1 MGKGKKDSTTEASEH
16 RPLPIAS
23 LKNPDAFGPPP
34 KRVNGTAIPNYT
46 TPTPVE
52 GGEGL
57 NIDAVG
63 ETYDDSQ
70 EFASPKE
77 PKETSVGRKVPP
89 PIPYRAKS
97 AGNLTINTPK
107 RTLPGDRVVEDFK
120 PKPKPSLPP
129 RLPPRQ
135 ISVSPQSPSSPPP
148 TYSATVPPNAAVNK
162 SYLNQGALRRL
173 GSAGITVPELGIEA
187 GSRASNLRQAD
198 DGNPKTRASLGAAKE
213 SDKSNSQL
221 PKYSDFSP
229 IQKASGPDSPSQGTT
244 LAQKKGALKTAAAF
258 RKDPSSVSLADAKT
272 TASTMNNFRERH
284 GEQVASGMKSANA
297 LNQKYDISSKLAG
310 QDPTRHDSGG
320 TSSTAGTGSVAAT
333 PSSMR
338 SGWTSGKMLDQQYV
352 RSYKFDGDAS
362 SPTAI
367 KDNAQLASA
376 ASNTAS
382 DSEIKVK
389 RPPPPP
395 PPKKNFI
402 SSATSSPPPIPVK
415 SKPKAY

>member
-34 KRVNGTAIPNYT
+34 KRVNSAAIPNYT

-70 EFASPKE
+70 GFGS

-89 PIPYRAKS
+89 PVPYRAKS
-97 AGNLTINTPK
+97 AGNLTINAPK
-107 RTLPGDRVVEDFK
+107 RSLPGDQVVEDFK
-120 PKPKPSLPP
+120 PRPKPSLPP

-135 ISVSPQSPSSPPP
+135 IPVSPQSPSSPPP
-148 TYSATVPPNAAVNK
+148 AYSATVPANTAVSK

-173 GSAGITVPELGIEA
+173 GSAGITVPELGIEP
-187 GSRASNLRQAD
+187 GSRASNESQAD
-198 DGNPKTRASLGAAKE
+198 DGNPKTRSSLGAAKG

-229 IQKASGPDSPSQGTT
+229 IQNAPGSGSPSQGTT
-244 LAQKKGALKTAAAF
+244 LAQKKAALKTAAAF
-258 RKDPSSVSLADAKT
+258 RKDPSSVSLADAKA

-310 QDPTRHDSGG
+310 QDPSRHNSGG
-320 TSSTAGTGSVAAT
+320 TSSTAGTGLAAAT

-352 RSYKFDGDAS
+352 PSYKFDGDAS
-362 SPTAI
+362 SPTPI
-367 KDNAQLASA
+367 RDNAQLASA

-382 DSEIKVK
+382 DLEIRVK

-395 PPKKNFI
+395 PPKKSFS
-402 SSATSSPPPIPVK
+402 SSASSTPPPIPVK

>member
-1 MGKGKKDSTTEASEH
+1 MGKGKKDSTAEASEY

-34 KRVNGTAIPNYT
+34 KRVNSAAIPNYT

-57 NIDAVG
+57 DIDAVG

-70 EFASPKE
+70 EYVSPKD
-77 PKETSVGRKVPP
+77 TSVGRKAPP
-89 PIPYRAKS
+89 PVPYRAKS
-97 AGNLTINTPK
+97 ASNLTINAPK
-107 RTLPGDRVVEDFK
+107 RSLPGDQVLEDFK
-120 PKPKPSLPP
+120 HKPKPSLPP

-148 TYSATVPPNAAVNK
+148 TYSATAPRNVAVSK
-162 SYLNQGALRRL
+162 SYLNQGALKRL
-173 GSAGITVPELGIEA
+173 GSAGITVPELGIAA
-187 GSRASNLRQAD
+187 GSRASNLRQAN
-198 DGNPKTRASLGAAKE
+198 DGNPKTRSSLGAAKG

-221 PKYSDFSP
+221 PKYSDLSP
-229 IQKASGPDSPSQGTT
+229 IQKAPSPGSPSQGTT
-244 LAQKKGALKTAAAF
+244 LAQKKAALKTAAAF
-258 RKDPSSVSLADAKT
+258 RKDPSSVSLADAKA

-310 QDPTRHDSGG
+310 QDPTRHNSGG
-320 TSSTAGTGSVAAT
+320 TNSTAGTGSVTAT
-333 PSSMR
+333 PSSMP
-338 SGWTSGKMLDQQYV
+338 SGLTSGNMVDQQYV
-352 RSYKFDGDAS
+352 PSYKFDGDAS
-362 SPTAI
+362 SPTPA
-367 KDNAQLASA
+367 KDNAQLAS
-376 ASNTAS
+376 TAS
-382 DSEIKVK
+382 TITSDLETRVK

-395 PPKKNFI
+395 PQKKL
-402 SSATSSPPPIPVK
+402 SLSTSSTPPPIPVN

>member
-1 MGKGKKDSTTEASEH
+1 MGKGKKDSTTEASDH

-34 KRVNGTAIPNYT
+34 KRVNSAAIPSYT

-52 GGEGL
+52 GCEGL

-70 EFASPKE
+70 GFGFQ
-77 PKETSVGRKVPP
+77 KETSVGRKVPP
-89 PIPYRAKS
+89 PVPYRAKS
-97 AGNLTINTPK
+97 AGNLTINAPK
-107 RTLPGDRVVEDFK
+107 RSLPGDQVVEDFK

-135 ISVSPQSPSSPPP
+135 ISVSPQTPSSPPP
-148 TYSATVPPNAAVNK
+148 AYSATVPPNAAVSK

-198 DGNPKTRASLGAAKE
+198 EGNPKTRPSLGAAKG

-221 PKYSDFSP
+221 PQYSDFSP
-229 IQKASGPDSPSQGTT
+229 IQKAPSPGSPSQGTT
-244 LAQKKGALKTAAAF
+244 LAQKKAALKTAAAF
-258 RKDPSSVSLADAKT
+258 RKDPSSVSLADAKA

-284 GEQVASGMKSANA
+284 GEQVASGMKSANT

-310 QDPTRHDSGG
+310 QDPTRHKSGG
-320 TSSTAGTGSVAAT
+320 TDSTTGTGSVATT
-333 PSSMR
+333 PSSMQ
-338 SGWTSGKMLDQQYV
+338 SGWTSGNMLDQQNV
-352 RSYKFDGDAS
+352 PSNKFDGGAS
-362 SPTAI
+362 GPTPI

-382 DSEIKVK
+382 DLDIRVK

-395 PPKKNFI
+395 PKKKI
-402 SSATSSPPPIPVK
+402 SSSATLTPPPIPVK